1 MSDGQIKRI
10 GLLGI
15 DSDGPCS
22 VSDKRWT
29 KYYRPYIKVGLKY
42 KYVHNGALKH
52 KYTWNS
58 GAKVYPKLKKSKYPI
73 DYIRIKF

>member
-1 MSDGQIKRI
+1 MSDGQIKQM

-29 KYYRPYIKVGLKY
+29 KYYRLYIKVGLKY

-52 KYTWNS
+52 KYT
-58 GAKVYPKLKKSKYPI
+58 
-73 DYIRIKF
+73 